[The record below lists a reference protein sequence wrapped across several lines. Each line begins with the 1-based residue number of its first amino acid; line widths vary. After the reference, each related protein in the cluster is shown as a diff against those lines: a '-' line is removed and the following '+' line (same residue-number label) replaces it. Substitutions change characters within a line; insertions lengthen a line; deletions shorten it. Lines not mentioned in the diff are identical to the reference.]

1 MTTRVLHI
9 VDNLNYG
16 GMERVMNDL
25 LLGLDRREFTPEVLV
40 LNYVGRFGA
49 GLEEAGIPV
58 SVATPMSR
66 ASLLHPASLAADIRQ
81 RRPDVVHVHSGV
93 WLKAARAAK
102 LAGVPRVVYTEHGR
116 MHPDPWIARRLDGI
130 AARFTDAVVAVSAP
144 VGEHLVTRVGVPRH
158 KLHVLPN
165 GVDLSRFAVA
175 VDDGVL
181 RAELDIPADRSI
193 LGSVGRLEPVKGYD
207 VMLEALAA
215 LREVH
220 GAAALPALVLAGDG
234 SERERLESLRVSL
247 QLEGDVFL
255 LGWRDDLDRIH
266 RASTLFTMSSHSEG
280 TSISL
285 LEAMAAGI
293 CPVVT
298 DVGGNADVLGPELRH
313 RLVPAAQP
321 AALATAW
328 AAALADAESR
338 QRDAA
343 IARARV
349 QSAYSVAAMVQ
360 RYQTIY
366 RN

>member
-1 MTTRVLHI
+1 MTIRVLHI

-25 LLGLDRREFTPEVLV
+25 LLGLDRQQFTPEVLV

-49 GLEEAGIPV
+49 GLTEAGIPV
-58 SVATPMSR
+58 GVATPMGR
-66 ASLLHPASLAADIRQ
+66 TSLLHPASLAADIRQ

-102 LAGVPRVVYTEHGR
+102 LAGVPGVVYTEHGR
-116 MHPDPWIARRLDGI
+116 MHPDPWIARRLDGL

-144 VGEHLVTRVGVPRH
+144 VGEHLVARVGVPRH

-181 RAELDIPADRSI
+181 RRELGIPAIRPI
-193 LGSVGRLEPVKGYD
+193 LGSIGRLEPVKGYD
-207 VMLEALAA
+207 VMLRALAA
-215 LREVH
+215 LRESY
-220 GAAALPALVLAGDG
+220 GAASLPALVLAGDG
-234 SERERLESLRVSL
+234 SERAALEALRSSLGL
-247 QLEGDVFL
+247 DGDVFL

-298 DVGGNADVLGPELRH
+298 DVGGNADVLGPDLRH
-313 RLVPAAQP
+313 RLVPPAQP
-321 AALATAW
+321 AALAEAW
-328 AAALADAESR
+328 AAALQDATSR

-343 IARARV
+343 TARARV

-360 RYQTIY
+360 QYQAIY
-366 RN
+366 LL